1 MKTNRRVW
9 PADSAAC
16 TESEPAELTTCR
28 SSQRG
33 GPFMGQA
40 PTRSPDKQTAEEEG
54 EEDGGGERKTR
65 QQSKLQL
72 EAIEVVGPSK
82 AILSWCWSP
91 YFYWCSVVFTDT
103 SRAHNCEF

>member
-1 MKTNRRVW
+1 
-9 PADSAAC
+9 
-16 TESEPAELTTCR
+16 
-28 SSQRG
+28 
-33 GPFMGQA
+33 MGQA
-40 PTRSPDKQTAEEEG
+40 LTRSPDKQTAKEEEKR
-54 EEDGGGERKTR
+54 EKKKTR

-72 EAIEVVGPSK
+72 EAIEVVRLSK

>member
-1 MKTNRRVW
+1 
-9 PADSAAC
+9 
-16 TESEPAELTTCR
+16 
-28 SSQRG
+28 
-33 GPFMGQA
+33 MGQA
-40 PTRSPDKQTAEEEG
+40 PTCSPDKQAEEAEGEEG
-54 EEDGGGERKTR
+54 EEKKKKEKKPR

-82 AILSWCWSP
+82 AVLSWCWSP